1 MNKNISIIW
10 DFDGTLTPIDSTS
23 KTVEIL
29 KGQGSDKV
37 FWDTIKQLRGD
48 TKKPVWEH
56 VLASDAPIW
65 MFSLSRLA
73 AERNIPLN
81 SEFFKKF
88 VVRHV
93 NLFPHVESFL
103 KEIKSLE
110 KTKRFEKQN
119 LKINHFVVSAGLK
132 ELVEQCF
139 PKDLIHWTFG
149 CRYTVAYDDAKKKG
163 SPVNVPVFCMD
174 ETMKTRSVFEIVKG
188 TFDDPSKPVNTR
200 VEDNKLWSPFS
211 NLIYIGD
218 GPTDVP
224 AMSLIRD
231 RGGIAVAVYDKAQSC
246 DKTKKRLHQM
256 SLDRRVDFITPAEF
270 SSSGELSKYI
280 KARCSYILKQHEAS
294 DIDTVVQ

>member
-1 MNKNISIIW
+1 MDRNISIIW

-65 MFSLSRLA
+65 MFSLSRMA
-73 AERNIPLN
+73 AEKNIPLN
-81 SEFFKKF
+81 SEFFKNF
-88 VVRHV
+88 IVPHV
-93 NLFPHVESFL
+93 NLFPQVESFL
-103 KEIKSLE
+103 KEIKNLE
-110 KTKRFEKQN
+110 KTKGFEKQKI
-119 LKINHFVVSAGLK
+119 KINHFIVSAGLK

-139 PKDLIHWTFG
+139 SKNLIHWTFG
-149 CRYTVAYDDAKKKG
+149 CRYTVTYEKEDQKNH
-163 SPVNVPVFCMD
+163 PVSVPVFCMD

-188 TFDDPSKPVNTR
+188 TFDDPNKPVNTR
-200 VEDNKLWSPFS
+200 IEGNKLWSPFS
-211 NLIYIGD
+211 NLIYVGD

-231 RGGIAVAVYDKAQSC
+231 RGGIAIAVYDKAQAT

-270 SSSGELSKYI
+270 SSKGELSKYI
-280 KARCSYILKQHEAS
+280 KARCSYILKQYEAS
-294 DIDTVVQ
+294 DINTVVQ